1 MTRAL
6 SLAALTV
13 LELPPVERVRCAAAA
28 GFSHVSLRL
37 IAATPEERHHDVVG
51 NPRLR
56 RELQQ
61 ALDDTGLRVLDVEI
75 FRLAP
80 ATDVAAFGP
89 VLEGAEQFGARHLLV
104 AGNDPE
110 PQRLVQ
116 RYGDL
121 CQRAARHGLTADLE
135 FMPWTDVPD
144 LHTAVQLLRQV
155 DQPNAGLLV
164 DAFHF
169 SRSGSRLDDLAAVPR
184 PWLHFMQLCVVP
196 AAPPLT
202 LEAIRTEAR
211 TARRFPGEGEL
222 DLAALLQALPPELP
236 ISVEVPTE
244 TLALQLGAV
253 DRARR
258 ALAGTRAVL
267 ARRPA

>member
-13 LELPPVERVRCAAAA
+13 LDLSPLERVHCAAAA

-37 IAATPEERHHDVVG
+37 IAATQEEPHIDVVG
-51 NPRLR
+51 NPGLR
-56 RELQQ
+56 RQLQQ
-61 ALDDTGLRVLDVEI
+61 ALADTGLRVLDVEI

-80 ATDVAAFGP
+80 ATDVAAFEP
-89 VLEGAEQFGARHLLV
+89 VLDCAEQFGAHHLLV

-110 PQRLVQ
+110 PQRLVE
-116 RYGDL
+116 RYGNL
-121 CQRAARHGLTADLE
+121 CERAARHGMTADIE

-144 LHTAVQLLRQV
+144 LASALRVLQQV
-155 DQPNAGLLV
+155 DHAQAGLLV

-169 SRSGSRLDDLAAVPR
+169 SRSGGRLIELATVPST
-184 PWLHFMQLCVVP
+184 WLHFMQLCDVP
-196 AAPPLT
+196 AAVPPT
-202 LEAIRTEAR
+202 LDAIRTEAR
-211 TARRFPGEGEL
+211 TARHFPGEGEL
-222 DLAALLQALPPELP
+222 DLPGLLQVLPAGLP

-244 TLALQLGAV
+244 ALARQLSAL

-258 ALAGTRAVL
+258 AHAGTLDVL
-267 ARRPA
+267 NRLPA